1 MNQQKQRPFS
11 IKIFVPDVGW
21 ATSLPMRIMKNKQ
34 KMGNTVAHPTTKRN
48 SINMKRRCFHESTQT
63 KTLLHKN
70 IRLGCRM
77 GYFVAHAVNEQ

>member
-34 KMGNTVAHPTTKRN
+34 KMGNTVAHPT
-48 SINMKRRCFHESTQT
+48 
-63 KTLLHKN
+63 LLTAKVRVKVDE
-70 IRLGCRM
+70 IEEE
-77 GYFVAHAVNEQ
+77 VVS